1 MASFLLRAARRGC
14 SRYQQHEAVRWDRGQ
29 RIREHMRVVTGHA
42 QEGVPKQTVAGRVPS
57 ILQSILIK
65 NGAKGSI
72 R

>member
-1 MASFLLRAARRGC
+1 MLCKMGGIVA
-14 SRYQQHEAVRWDRGQ
+14 
-29 RIREHMRVVTGHA
+29 GHA
-42 QEGVPKQTVAGRVPS
+42 QDGVTKQTVAGRVPS

>member
-1 MASFLLRAARRGC
+1 MLCKMGGIVA
-14 SRYQQHEAVRWDRGQ
+14 
-29 RIREHMRVVTGHA
+29 GHA
-42 QEGVPKQTVAGRVPS
+42 QEGVTKQTVAGRVPS

>member
-1 MASFLLRAARRGC
+1 MSMLCKMDGIVA
-14 SRYQQHEAVRWDRGQ
+14 
-29 RIREHMRVVTGHA
+29 GHA
-42 QEGVPKQTVAGRVPS
+42 QEGVTKQTVAGRAPS